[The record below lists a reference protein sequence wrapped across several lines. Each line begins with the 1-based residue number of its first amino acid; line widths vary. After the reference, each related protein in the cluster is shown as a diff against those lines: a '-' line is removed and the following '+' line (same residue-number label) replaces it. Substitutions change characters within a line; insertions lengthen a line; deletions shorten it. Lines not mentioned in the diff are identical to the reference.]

1 MTDLIR
7 VLPDFP
13 VQKYSNLIAAVE
25 SRGLTT
31 TDLITLD
38 PAEIGKRTHLPLLDI
53 KRLCTAVLGSLHAD
67 LGVSSNPSSTKQ
79 PHNRLRL
86 KSTFTTPFPTSKIST
101 LDPQIDSALSGG
113 IPTSQV
119 TEVTGESGA
128 GKTQLLLTLLL
139 SVQLPPS
146 HGGLSRNALYI
157 STEAALST
165 RRLSQILNSNPY
177 LSSLAP
183 EIRPSLDGI
192 ISTCTPDLESQEH
205 ILTFQ
210 VPVEIARRNIG
221 LVVVDS
227 IAANYRAEFDHRSGS
242 NMGARSADLV
252 KLGMHLR
259 DLAQKHDLAVVVSN
273 QVADRFGD
281 SSSFFS
287 TSSRQQQQQQQQWNK
302 TPASSLRGPLLSPHN
317 HNDGHPHRQSYQDS
331 PLLSRS
337 RPVQQALAS
346 SQDAEPRSSLPSYVP
361 PPEHAEPDGSH
372 HPALAL
378 DHQQRWFTGW
388 GDDPYAQDH
397 PLKTPSLGLVWST
410 QISGR
415 MALLR
420 RPVQRSGVSGWR
432 RWIKVVW
439 GFDAPSTGTGSEE
452 RGGVEFEVWTGG
464 LRGVGPKDK
473 GRGQK
478 KAKEEA

>member
-7 VLPDFP
+7 VLPNFP
-13 VQKYSNLIAAVE
+13 VQRFSNLIAAVE
-25 SRGLTT
+25 SQSLTT

-38 PAEIGKRTHLPLLDI
+38 AAEIGKRTHLPLLDI
-53 KRLCTAVLGSLHAD
+53 KRLCTAVLDSLHAD
-67 LGVSSNPSSTKQ
+67 LGVSSTPPNTKQ
-79 PHNRLRL
+79 PHNHPRL
-86 KSTFTTPFPTSKIST
+86 KSTFTTPFPSHKIST

-113 IPTSQV
+113 IPTSQI

-139 SVQLPPS
+139 AVQLPPS

-165 RRLSQILNSNPY
+165 RRLSQILTSNPY

-242 NMGARSADLV
+242 NMGARTADLV

-273 QVADRFGD
+273 QVADRFGA
-281 SSSFFS
+281 SSS
-287 TSSRQQQQQQQQWNK
+287 SSGQQGSK
-302 TPASSLRGPLLSPHN
+302 TPASSLRGPLPSPRH
-317 HNDGHPHRQSYQDS
+317 HHQQSYQDS

-337 RPVQQALAS
+337 RPIQQPLAS
-346 SQDAEPRSSLPSYVP
+346 SQDAEPRSSLPFYIP
-361 PPEHAEPDGSH
+361 PPEFTESDDPH

-388 GDDPYAQDH
+388 GDDPYARDH
-397 PLKTPSLGLVWST
+397 PLKTPSLGLVWSA

-420 RPVQRSGVSGWR
+420 RPVQRSGVSGWK

-439 GFDAPSTGTGSEE
+439 GFDAPSTGSSSEE
-452 RGGVEFEVWTGG
+452 RDGVEFEVWMGG
-464 LRGVGPKDK
+464 LRGVREKEK
-473 GRGQK
+473 G
-478 KAKEEA
+478 KEGKEAV